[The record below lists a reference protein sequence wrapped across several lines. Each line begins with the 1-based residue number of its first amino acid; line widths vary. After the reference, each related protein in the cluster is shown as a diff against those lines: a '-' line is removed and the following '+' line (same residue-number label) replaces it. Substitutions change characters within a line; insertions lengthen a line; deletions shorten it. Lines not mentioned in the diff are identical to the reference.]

1 MLVFS
6 KPVWS
11 FSRDSVPY
19 SFVIS
24 ALIFIRRVRCI
35 YFTVFIWL
43 LQYMKRLCACHT
55 IFMAPF
61 SHIFLNFIF
70 QTWAHVPWNF
80 ISESPKLRVHSSRE
94 NIHLFL
100 KTWTYYQHGSIFIQI
115 LAWVF
120 PSLKTGHPTFTK
132 TSLWPRTL
140 RDDLCFSTK
149 SPIMRKA
156 CFLAFTLCL

>member
-1 MLVFS
+1 MYLF
-6 KPVWS
+6 
-11 FSRDSVPY
+11 Y
-19 SFVIS
+19 SFY
-24 ALIFIRRVRCI
+24 LIAPI
-35 YFTVFIWL
+35 YETLMCLPYNIQGTFFS
-43 LQYMKRLCACHT
+43 YM
-55 IFMAPF
+55 
-61 SHIFLNFIF
+61 FLNFIF

-100 KTWTYYQHGSIFIQI
+100 ETWTYYQHGSIFIQI

-140 RDDLCFSTK
+140 RGDLCLSTK